1 MLDTPLTR
9 RRLLITA
16 VAFTGSAEALRL
28 GRAWAQ
34 NGSAQDEATQ
44 RAMAQMARRLY
55 PHDGLTDS
63 VYAQILDD
71 ALAATA
77 GDTAFAGMLAEA
89 ENSLNA
95 HQNADFIDLDE
106 AGQLAALRSV
116 EQAVFFSGIQ
126 TAVRVRLYNHPA
138 FWELIGYE
146 GPSWQS
152 GGYLNRG
159 AGQIDW
165 LPEAE

>member
-1 MLDTPLTR
+1 MLDTPVNR
-9 RRLLITA
+9 RRLLIAA
-16 VAFTGSAEALRL
+16 VAFAGSAEALRL

-34 NGSAQDEATQ
+34 NGPAQDEPTQ
-44 RAMAQMARRLY
+44 RAMALMARRLY
-55 PHDGLTDS
+55 PHDGLPDS
-63 VYAQILDD
+63 VYARVLGD

-77 GDTAFAGMLAEA
+77 GDTAFANMLAEA

-95 HQNADFIDLDE
+95 QQDADFIDLDE

-126 TAVRVRLYNHPA
+126 TAVRLRLYNHPA

-146 GPSWQS
+146 GPSWHS

-159 AGQIDW
+159 AGEIDW
-165 LPEAE
+165 LPEVE